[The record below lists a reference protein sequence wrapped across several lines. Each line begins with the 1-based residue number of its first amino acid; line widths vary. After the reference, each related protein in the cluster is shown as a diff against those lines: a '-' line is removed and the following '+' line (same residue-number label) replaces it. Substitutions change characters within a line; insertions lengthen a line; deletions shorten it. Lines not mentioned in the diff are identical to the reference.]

1 MNTYNLTSKKI
12 HTTEFIRIYEQPLFS
27 GFTTTS
33 KRKKDLNSVVNRQ
46 RSNIR
51 AKNNLKDLI
60 LLNFKNNFAFITLT
74 FRENLT
80 HIESANY
87 IFKTFIKRL
96 RYYLKTKFNIPK
108 FKYICVPEF
117 QKRGA
122 LHFHMVCDIPPF
134 IPYKNLIHM
143 WQKSINKNKKVI
155 LQNKGGS
162 LYIKFS
168 NQQSDASKRI
178 TNYLTK
184 YLTKQNSDKRFIG
197 KKTYFCSKNLKRPY
211 IQKTLIKKTNSLEET
226 VLKVFKLKKL
236 NSQNIK
242 KLEYY
247 INPYNQSKIIYIE
260 KHTHK

>member
-1 MNTYNLTSKKI
+1 
-12 HTTEFIRIYEQPLFS
+12 
-27 GFTTTS
+27 
-33 KRKKDLNSVVNRQ
+33 
-46 RSNIR
+46 
-51 AKNNLKDLI
+51 
-60 LLNFKNNFAFITLT
+60 
-74 FRENLT
+74 
-80 HIESANY
+80 
-87 IFKTFIKRL
+87 
-96 RYYLKTKFNIPK
+96 
-108 FKYICVPEF
+108 
-117 QKRGA
+117 
-122 LHFHMVCDIPPF
+122 
-134 IPYKNLIHM
+134 M

-226 VLKVFKLKKL
+226 ALKVFKLKKL

-260 KHTHK
+260 KHIHK